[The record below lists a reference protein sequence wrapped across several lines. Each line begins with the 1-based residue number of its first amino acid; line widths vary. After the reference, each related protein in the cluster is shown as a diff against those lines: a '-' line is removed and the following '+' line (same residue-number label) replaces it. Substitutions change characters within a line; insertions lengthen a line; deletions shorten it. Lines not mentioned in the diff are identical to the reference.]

1 LRSRAYIIRSLADT
15 IEKGMPTMLPIS
27 RRRLLAAALACYSMS
42 AMASQT
48 HAATAATS
56 ASVEVDARDAP
67 RGIER
72 THLILPVKPGKLTLL
87 YPKWLPGDH
96 SPDGPVAGISGLKFS
111 GNGQAIAW
119 QRDLDN
125 MYAFHLTIP
134 AGVTSLDVTFE
145 VDAVLGATD
154 NNAPRTAT
162 ESLALILWNQLVLYP
177 AGSQSDD
184 LQYSAKLRLPAGWAF
199 GTALPQVGAAGDG
212 TQFAQVSLT
221 TLIDSPVLSGRHFK
235 TVELGGTPAVYLHL
249 AADSDAAVEI
259 PAATTGQLRK
269 LVAEAAALFGA
280 THYNEYHFLWTLS
293 DQIGFEGI
301 EHHQS
306 SDNRTAE
313 RSLIDEDL
321 RRSSGVMD
329 LLPHEYVHSWN
340 GKYRRPIGLA
350 TGNYDAPMRGDLL
363 WVYEGLTQY
372 LGMVLSARSGIA
384 SPEDARNAWAGA
396 AAGLQTHKGREWRS
410 LEDTAIGAQI
420 GYTLAPEWRSR
431 TRGNDFY
438 LESAMLWLE
447 ADTLIR
453 STTHGAK
460 SLDDF
465 CRLFYGPPS
474 TAPKVIAYDFN
485 DVVKA
490 LNAVMPYDWRGF
502 WTAAPQSSAARCAAR
517 RPRRRRLAGGIRPEP
532 TAVEKGD
539 DVMDKTTDLNFSL
552 GFRLKDE
559 AAVISSVVSARRPI
573 RRHRARFEFDC
584 RRWPEILQGG
594 AARRL
599 EGRRRRD
606 AHPALAAA
614 EGRDIQHRR
623 AALRRSCTPPAAG
636 ARSGDA
642 RSAHHHTQPAH
653 LADGGR
659 PGQSRG
665 RHRRRRHGLRAR
677 LLADPARA
685 RPRRHGGRARPHLRA
700 RLVGPVGRLHPPAIL
715 HPGEYSHLPSQHRV
729 SAQRRRRACR
739 STATGLTSCCGSRG
753 ICILRTR
760 AARPICAPITRCR
773 KPAAP
778 TWRCCSR
785 PSSLG
790 VLHG

>member
-1 LRSRAYIIRSLADT
+1 
-15 IEKGMPTMLPIS
+15 MPIY
-27 RRRLLAAALACYSMS
+27 RCQWLAAALAFLSVTPL
-42 AMASQT
+42 AS
-48 HAATAATS
+48 HIRAAGVAPVV
-56 ASVEVDARDAP
+56 SVDVDARDAP

-72 THLILPVKPGKLTLL
+72 THLILPVKAGKLTLL

-111 GNGQAIAW
+111 GNGHAIAW

-134 AGVTSLDVTFE
+134 AGVSSLDVAFE

-162 ESLALILWNQLVLYP
+162 ESLALIHWNELMLYP

-184 LQYSAKLRLPAGWAF
+184 LRYAANLRLPAGWVF
-199 GTALPQVGAAGDG
+199 GTALPTVGGGGDS
-212 TQFAQVSLT
+212 TQFAPVSLT

-259 PAATTGQLRK
+259 SAATTGQLRK
-269 LVAEAAALFGA
+269 LVSEAAALFGA

-306 SDNRTAE
+306 SDNRTLE

-350 TGNYDAPMRGDLL
+350 TGNYDAPMHGDLL

-384 SPEDARNAWAGA
+384 SAEDARDAWAVA
-396 AAGLQTHKGREWRS
+396 AASLQTHKGREWRS
-410 LEDTAIGAQI
+410 LEDTAIAAQT

-474 TAPKVIAYDFN
+474 TAPKVVSYDFN

-490 LNAVMPYDWRGF
+490 LNAVMPYDWGSF
-502 WTAAPQSSAARCAAR
+502 WTERLNRLRPDAP
-517 RPRRRRLAGGIRPEP
+517 LEGLIAGGWRIVFANEP
-532 TAVEKGD
+532 TVVEKGD
-539 DVMDKTTDLNFSL
+539 DAMEKHTDLNFSL
-552 GFRLKDE
+552 GFTLKDD
-559 AAVISSVVSARRPI
+559 AAVIASVVS
-573 RRHRARFEFDC
+573 
-584 RRWPEILQGG
+584 GG
-594 AARRL
+594 
-599 EGRRRRD
+599 
-606 AHPALAAA
+606 PA
-614 EGRDIQHRR
+614 D
-623 AALRRSCTPPAAG
+623 AAG
-636 ARSGDA
+636 IAPGSNLIAVNGRKYSKDVLQDALKAGGDEARSILLLLQKDEIFSTVELRYAGHA
-642 RSAHHHTQPAH
+642 RHPRLKRDSASP
-653 LADGGR
+653 D
-659 PGQSRG
+659 
-665 RHRRRRHGLRAR
+665 
-677 LLADPARA
+677 LLTTILS
-685 RPRRHGGRARPHLRA
+685 PR
-700 RLVGPVGRLHPPAIL
+700 
-715 HPGEYSHLPSQHRV
+715 
-729 SAQRRRRACR
+729 
-739 STATGLTSCCGSRG
+739 T
-753 ICILRTR
+753 
-760 AARPICAPITRCR
+760 
-773 KPAAP
+773 
-778 TWRCCSR
+778 
-785 PSSLG
+785 
-790 VLHG
+790 

>member
-1 LRSRAYIIRSLADT
+1 
-15 IEKGMPTMLPIS
+15 MLLIS
-27 RRRLLAAALACYSMS
+27 RCHFLAAALAFYLVSG
-42 AMASQT
+42 MASQT
-48 HAATAATS
+48 QSAPATAGAAAA

-72 THLILPVKPGKLTLL
+72 THLVLPVKTGKLTLL

-96 SPDGPVAGISGLKFS
+96 SPDGPVAGISALKFS

-125 MYAFHLTIP
+125 MYAFHLTVP

-154 NNAPRTAT
+154 NNALRTAT

-177 AGSQSDD
+177 AGSQSDA
-184 LQYSAKLRLPAGWAF
+184 LQYSAKLRLPSGWAF
-199 GTALPQVGAAGDG
+199 GTALPQVGSAGD
-212 TQFAQVSLT
+212 TIQFAPVSLT

-249 AADSDAAVEI
+249 AADSDAAVDI
-259 PAATTGQLRK
+259 PAATAGHLRK
-269 LVAEAAALFGA
+269 LVAETTALFGA
-280 THYNEYHFLWTLS
+280 IHYNEYHFLWTLS

-350 TGNYDAPMRGDLL
+350 TGNYDSPMRGNLL

-396 AAGLQTHKGREWRS
+396 AASLQTHKGREWRS
-410 LEDTAIGAQI
+410 LEDTAIAAQI
-420 GYTLAPEWRSR
+420 GYTVAPEWRSR

-453 STTHGAK
+453 STTQGAK

-465 CRLFYGPPS
+465 CRLFYGAPS
-474 TAPKVIAYDFN
+474 TAPKVISYDFN
-485 DVVKA
+485 DIVKA
-490 LNAVMPYDWRGF
+490 LNTVMPYDWREF
-502 WTAAPQSSAARCAAR
+502 WTLRLNRLKPDAPLEGLTAAGWQVAFA
-517 RPRRRRLAGGIRPEP
+517 PEP

-539 DVMDKTTDLNFSL
+539 DAMEKSTDSNFSL
-552 GFRLKDE
+552 GFVLKDE
-559 AAVISSVVSARRPI
+559 AAVIASVVT
-573 RRHRARFEFDC
+573 
-584 RRWPEILQGG
+584 GT
-594 AARRL
+594 
-599 EGRRRRD
+599 
-606 AHPALAAA
+606 PA
-614 EGRDIQHRR
+614 D
-623 AALRRSCTPPAAG
+623 AAG
-636 ARSGDA
+636 VAPGSNLIAVNGRKYSKDVLQDALKAGGDDT
-642 RSAHHHTQPAH
+642 RTI
-653 LADGGR
+653 
-659 PGQSRG
+659 
-665 RHRRRRHGLRAR
+665 R
-677 LLADPARA
+677 LLLQKDELFRTVELHYAGHAR
-685 RPRRHGGRARPHLRA
+685 
-700 RLVGPVGRLHPPAIL
+700 HPL
-715 HPGEYSHLPSQHRV
+715 LERN
-729 SAQRRRRACR
+729 
-739 STATGLTSCCGSRG
+739 
-753 ICILRTR
+753 
-760 AARPICAPITRCR
+760 
-773 KPAAP
+773 PAAP
-778 TWRCCSR
+778 DLLTTILSPRT
-785 PSSLG
+785 
-790 VLHG
+790 

>member
-1 LRSRAYIIRSLADT
+1 
-15 IEKGMPTMLPIS
+15 MPIS
-27 RRRLLAAALACYSMS
+27 RRRLPAAALAICSMS
-42 AMASQT
+42 ALAYQT
-48 HAATAATS
+48 HAAAAAVA

-72 THLILPVKPGKLTLL
+72 THLVLPVKPGKLTLL

-125 MYAFHLTIP
+125 MYAFHLTVP
-134 AGVTSLDVTFE
+134 AGVTSLDVAFE
-145 VDAVLGATD
+145 VDAALGATD
-154 NNAPRTAT
+154 SNAPRTAT

-199 GTALPQVGAAGDG
+199 GTALPQVGSAGDS

-235 TVELGGTPAVYLHL
+235 TVELGGTPSVYLHL
-249 AADSDAAVEI
+249 AADSDAAVQI
-259 PAATTGQLRK
+259 PAATAGQLRK

-350 TGNYDAPMRGDLL
+350 TGNYDSPMRGDLL

-384 SPEDARNAWAGA
+384 TVEDARNAWAGA
-396 AAGLQTHKGREWRS
+396 AASLQTHTGRDWRS
-410 LEDTAIGAQI
+410 LEDTAIAAQI
-420 GYTLAPEWRSR
+420 GYTIAPEWRSR

-453 STTHGAK
+453 STTHGGK

-465 CRLFYGPPS
+465 CRLFYGAPS
-474 TAPKVIAYDFN
+474 TPPRVISYDLN

-490 LNAVMPYDWRGF
+490 LNSVMPYDWRGF
-502 WTAAPQSSAARCAAR
+502 WTARLNRLKPTAP
-517 RPRRRRLAGGIRPEP
+517 LEGLTAGGWQVAFAAEP

-539 DVMDKTTDLNFSL
+539 DAMDKSTDLNFSL
-552 GFRLKDE
+552 GFTLKDE
-559 AAVISSVVSARRPI
+559 AAVISSVVTGTPADVAGIAPGSNLIAVNGRKYSKEVMQDALQAGGDETRSIRLLLQKDAIFSTVELHYAGHARHP
-573 RRHRARFEFDC
+573 
-584 RRWPEILQGG
+584 
-594 AARRL
+594 RL
-599 EGRRRRD
+599 ER
-606 AHPALAAA
+606 
-614 EGRDIQHRR
+614 
-623 AALRRSCTPPAAG
+623 
-636 ARSGDA
+636 
-642 RSAHHHTQPAH
+642 
-653 LADGGR
+653 
-659 PGQSRG
+659 
-665 RHRRRRHGLRAR
+665 
-677 LLADPARA
+677 DPATPDLLTTILS
-685 RPRRHGGRARPHLRA
+685 PR
-700 RLVGPVGRLHPPAIL
+700 
-715 HPGEYSHLPSQHRV
+715 
-729 SAQRRRRACR
+729 
-739 STATGLTSCCGSRG
+739 T
-753 ICILRTR
+753 
-760 AARPICAPITRCR
+760 
-773 KPAAP
+773 
-778 TWRCCSR
+778 
-785 PSSLG
+785 
-790 VLHG
+790 